1 MRRKILSSV
10 TVFFVIAIG
19 KLFISSSP
27 INAENTGDSNTD
39 KYQEQLQFVIEDDE
53 YRSYALNLPKKME
66 FAGNAVPLEEFD
78 VLERLDRELHVNTYW
93 QSNTLLMIK
102 KANRY
107 FPTIRPI
114 LKKNGIPDD
123 FKYLPLVESS
133 FNYTISPAGAEGFW
147 QFMEPTG
154 IQYGLEISR
163 EIDERYHLEKA
174 TEAACR
180 YLKYAYSIF
189 NDWALV
195 AASYNMGIT
204 GVKLSLEKQQVN
216 SYYDLRLNE
225 QTARYVFRMLSI
237 KEIMEHPKKYGFHYK
252 KQHLYQTIPVS
263 KIRVAQPVQDLV
275 AWSRQNGINY
285 KILKEFNPWLK
296 TSTLAALKDGKTYY
310 IDLPKNRKPE
320 LFMDQKDSLISEIIL
335 PESSAEKISEKDS
348 FKAVKTNAAA
358 EDNVEEMQ
366 PVLYTVKRGDN
377 LGRISK
383 KYKVETWRIMKWN
396 KLENTKIKRGQELL
410 IYQNQLEEAHK

>member
-123 FKYLPLVESS
+123 FK
-133 FNYTISPAGAEGFW
+133 
-147 QFMEPTG
+147 
-154 IQYGLEISR
+154 
-163 EIDERYHLEKA
+163 
-174 TEAACR
+174 
-180 YLKYAYSIF
+180 
-189 NDWALV
+189 
-195 AASYNMGIT
+195 
-204 GVKLSLEKQQVN
+204 
-216 SYYDLRLNE
+216 
-225 QTARYVFRMLSI
+225 
-237 KEIMEHPKKYGFHYK
+237 
-252 KQHLYQTIPVS
+252 
-263 KIRVAQPVQDLV
+263 
-275 AWSRQNGINY
+275 
-285 KILKEFNPWLK
+285 
-296 TSTLAALKDGKTYY
+296 
-310 IDLPKNRKPE
+310 
-320 LFMDQKDSLISEIIL
+320 
-335 PESSAEKISEKDS
+335 
-348 FKAVKTNAAA
+348 
-358 EDNVEEMQ
+358 
-366 PVLYTVKRGDN
+366 
-377 LGRISK
+377 
-383 KYKVETWRIMKWN
+383 
-396 KLENTKIKRGQELL
+396 
-410 IYQNQLEEAHK
+410 